1 MKISAKITAHKDLPL
16 DQLTISKGQVRTSGV
31 SEGIDELAKS
41 IAEVGLL
48 HPIVVCP
55 AEKKGKYEILIGQ
68 RRFLAHRMLK
78 RKTIPA
84 AIFNKRVD
92 EITAKVYSLTENLLR
107 KQLNSKDMIDACTF
121 LFRKYD
127 SIKAVADETGLPY
140 NAVREY
146 VKFDRLHP
154 KLQQLVDKGE
164 VPLKTVLRA
173 QDAASAAKTF
183 NAAEAVKLAKEM
195 SPMSG
200 AQQKKIVKEREEK
213 PDTSADEVIE
223 RAKTGG
229 KVTQILVTLG
239 AEAHR
244 SLQDYAKDEGTP
256 MDDAARGLIE
266 EGLTTKGFLK
276 E

>member
-1 MKISAKITAHKDLPL
+1 MKITAKITAHKDLPL

-68 RRFLAHRMLK
+68 RRFLAHQMLK
-78 RKTIPA
+78 RKTIPS

-92 EITAKVYSLTENLLR
+92 EITAKIYSLTENLLR
-107 KQLNSKDMIDACTF
+107 KQLNAKDMIDACTF
-121 LFRKYD
+121 LYRKYGNAR
-127 SIKAVADETGLPY
+127 AVADETGIPY
-140 NAVREY
+140 NAVCEY
-146 VKFDRLHP
+146 VKYDRLHP
-154 KLQQLVDKGE
+154 SLQKVVDKGE
-164 VPLKTVLRA
+164 VPLRTALRA
-173 QDAASAAKTF
+173 QDAASTGKKF
-183 NAAEAVKLAKEM
+183 SSAEAVKLAKEM
-195 SPMSG
+195 TPMSG
-200 AQQKKIVKEREEK
+200 AQQKKIVKEREET
-213 PDTSADEVIE
+213 PDASADDVIE

-239 AEAHR
+239 GEAHR
-244 SLQDYAKDEGTP
+244 ALQEYAKDDGTG

-266 EGLTTKGFLK
+266 EGLTSKGFLK
-276 E
+276 D